1 MKRFLITGVSSGI
14 GRVLTRDLVLKGN
27 EVWGIARRKEL
38 LEELSNELKNGNR
51 FFYTV
56 TDVSQEKDWK
66 KLITEMSQK
75 KYSPDVVI
83 FNAAIFKPDLV
94 KDIDFELLQE
104 TFSVNFFGVIQG
116 IKLLLNY
123 VKKKT
128 QFLAISSLSALKGSS
143 IEGIGYPASKAALSI
158 AFESLYLKYKNKFI
172 FKTLFLGPVVG
183 GVSHFKKPSIFVV
196 SEERTA
202 QKIGKCLN
210 KSNEIFYFPWL
221 YFFIMRI
228 LKLFPAEV
236 YFKLLS
242 TKERFGKKF

>member
-14 GRVLTRDLVLKGN
+14 GRTLAKDLVLKGN

-38 LEELSNELKNGNR
+38 LQELSYELKNSGR
-51 FFYTV
+51 FFYSV
-56 TDVSQEKDWK
+56 ADVSQEDDWK
-66 KLITEMSQK
+66 QLITEMSQK
-75 KYSPDVVI
+75 EYHPDTII
-83 FNAAIFKPDLV
+83 FNAAILKPDLN
-94 KDIDFELLQE
+94 KDIHIGLLQE

-116 IKLLLNY
+116 IGLLLDY

-128 QFLAISSLSALKGSS
+128 QFLAISSLSAFKGSA

-172 FKTLFLGPVVG
+172 FKTLFLGPVAG
-183 GVSHFKKPSIFVV
+183 GVNHFKKPSFFVA

-202 QKIGKCLN
+202 QKIEQCLN
-210 KSNEIFYFPWL
+210 KSNEIIYFPWL

-242 TKERFGKKF
+242 TKERFGNNF